1 MIEGLPQGVREGV
14 RAIGRVDD
22 RDPRCLRFAWSGAGF
37 AARFRGRSLR
47 ARIGGSAAWLRI
59 ELDGVVRVEEVG
71 PSREWLEIG
80 QDLSEGE
87 HLAVVRKR
95 TEPLVGEL
103 FLRDL
108 ETDGR
113 ILSAREPAGP
123 RIEFL
128 GDSITCGY
136 GNLAPD
142 ASHGFE
148 ASTED
153 WFGSY
158 AGVVE
163 RLLGASTHCLAWSG
177 LGIVR
182 NFDPGPIPTMS
193 DRCGQAN
200 PVSGAAW
207 DHARWVPDVVVVNL
221 GSNDLFRAPH
231 PEKRMFRDA
240 WIALVRRTL
249 SRSPTVKAV
258 LLDGPLLKD
267 GFPIDESGRPIESL
281 SFLRACLDEVAAGF
295 DPRRVFRFS
304 LTPAPGACGWGA
316 DWHPSL
322 AQHELNGR
330 ELAGFLRAEVLRG
343 AGPTGRIPAMPSG
356 RAELPR

>member
-1 MIEGLPQGVREGV
+1 MIGGGSPGALDGVRT
-14 RAIGRVDD
+14 IGRVDD

-37 AARFRGRSLR
+37 AVRFQGRSLR
-47 ARIGGSAAWLRI
+47 ARIEGSAAWLRVEI
-59 ELDGVVRVEEVG
+59 DGIPRVEEVG

-80 QDLSEGE
+80 QNLSDGE

-103 FLRDL
+103 VLREL

-113 ILSAREPAGP
+113 ILSDPEPAGP

-142 ASHGFE
+142 ATHGFE
-148 ASTED
+148 SSTED

-163 RLLGASTHCLAWSG
+163 KLLDAQTHCAAWSG

-182 NFDPGPIPTMS
+182 NFDPGPIPTMP
-193 DRCGQAN
+193 DRYGQAN
-200 PVSGAAW
+200 PVSGAGW
-207 DHARWVPDVVVVNL
+207 DASRWVPDVVVVNL

-231 PEKRMFRDA
+231 PDRRAFRDA
-240 WIALVRRTL
+240 WVALVRRIL
-249 SRSPTVKAV
+249 SASPSVKVV

-267 GFPIDESGRPIESL
+267 GFPVDETGRPIDSL
-281 SFLRACLDEVAAGF
+281 TFLRTCLDEVAGGF
-295 DPRRVFRFS
+295 EARRVFRFS
-304 LTPAPGACGWGA
+304 LTPAQDELGWGA

-322 AQHELNGR
+322 AQHARNGR
-330 ELAGFLRAEVLRG
+330 ELADFLRTEVLVG
-343 AGPTGRIPAMPSG
+343 DIA
-356 RAELPR
+356 